1 MFFFALFG
9 GLDIFFG
16 ANILFGTVY
25 LAVCA
30 RYRNSHRA
38 VMDGI
43 GQLLKLAVWMW
54 ACTQSAGTFTEGC
67 FLSVSNCLKIYNN
80 GLRCF
85 VSA

>member
-54 ACTQSAGTFTEGC
+54 ACTQSTGNLPKGVILVLEI
-67 FLSVSNCLKIYNN
+67 VLKIYNN
-80 GLRCF
+80 GLG
-85 VSA
+85 